1 MGREGVLFTSLSV
14 ASLQPAAM
22 AYKTSCTLRTRKFM
36 TNRLLA
42 RRQFILDVLH
52 PGLANV
58 SKEAL
63 KEKVAKMYD
72 VRDGNLIFLFG
83 FKTQFGGGKS
93 TGFGLIYDSLDSAK
107 KFEPLHRLRRNGLEK
122 EATGSRKQR
131 KEKKNRIKRLRGKN
145 KNEGLSA
152 LSLAARASRGAG
164 ARSRA
169 PVLY

>member
-22 AYKTSCTLRTRKFM
+22 ADKTSCTLRTRKFM

-93 TGFGLIYDSLDSAK
+93 TGFGLIYDSLDAAK

-131 KEKKNRIKRLRGKN
+131 KEKKNRCKKLRGKN
-145 KNEGLSA
+145 RNEG
-152 LSLAARASRGAG
+152 
-164 ARSRA
+164 
-169 PVLY
+169 